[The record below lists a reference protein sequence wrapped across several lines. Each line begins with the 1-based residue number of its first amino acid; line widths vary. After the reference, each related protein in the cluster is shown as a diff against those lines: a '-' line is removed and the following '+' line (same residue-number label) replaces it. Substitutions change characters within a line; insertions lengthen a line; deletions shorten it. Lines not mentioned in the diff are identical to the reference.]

1 MTHVY
6 VSMGSNIER
15 EHHIRAGLLALH
27 VQYGP
32 LTVSSVYDSKAQGF
46 AGDDFYN
53 LVVGFET
60 HEDVHTLAESLERI
74 EHAQGRT
81 HTSARFN
88 PRTLDIDLL
97 LYGDM
102 VSQASGLRL
111 PRPDIL
117 QYAFVLR
124 PLAEIAAELRH
135 PLEGRTY
142 RELWQGF
149 DQQLQPLSPID
160 FPLLLDAVVN
170 D

>member
-1 MTHVY
+1 MTRAF

-15 EHHIRAGLLALH
+15 EHNIRAGLLALH
-27 VQYGP
+27 AQYGP
-32 LTVSSVYDSKAQGF
+32 LTVSSVYDSQAQGF

-60 HEDVHTLAESLERI
+60 REDVRTLAQTLERI
-74 EHAQGRT
+74 EHAHGRA
-81 HTSARFN
+81 HTAARFN
-88 PRTLDIDLL
+88 PRTLDLDLL

-102 VSQASGLRL
+102 VSQEPGLRL

-124 PLAEIAAELRH
+124 PLAEIAADLRH

-142 RELWQGF
+142 QELWQGF
-149 DQQLQPLSPID
+149 DQQLQPLSPVD
-160 FPLLLDAVVN
+160 FPLLFDAVAN